1 MRLECRSSR
10 RVLVGAGRLTPVFGS
25 GMTERFD
32 FVIIGAGASGEA
44 AASYARARGATVA
57 LVERDLFGGTCAF
70 WGCMPSKTLL
80 HAAEI
85 RACGGD
91 YSWEK
96 ASARRD
102 YMIVRE
108 GRDYPDDSGHVKG
121 YKAAGTVP
129 VRGSAKIAGPGTV
142 VVRTDAGARELEAR
156 DIVIAVGSVA
166 KVPKIEGLAEAG
178 FWTNKEGTSLRELP
192 KSIAILGAG
201 PSGTELAQVYGRFG
215 VRTTLVSPRQVSP
228 TDHPRSS
235 ALLAKALR
243 ASGVDVREN
252 ARAQRVRP
260 RAGKDGDHVVDLAD
274 GSTVEAA
281 VIELNVG
288 RTAAPALASLGLE
301 AIGIAY
307 DGGDILKVDDTLR
320 AADHVYAIGDCIGP
334 ELSTHPGHY
343 EGETAVKIALGDKVR
358 ADFSATPRAVYTD
371 PETAAVGL
379 LVDQAKERGIDA
391 FEQTANLATSAKGYV
406 SESEGHVSI
415 VIDRKNKI
423 LIGAFIGGRAASQT
437 IHQAVLTMQLK
448 KPISVLAQTIHAFP
462 TVARVMGGLFAKADL
477 ALR

>member
-1 MRLECRSSR
+1 
-10 RVLVGAGRLTPVFGS
+10 
-25 GMTERFD
+25 MTERFD
-32 FVIIGAGASGEA
+32 FVVIGAGASGEA

-91 YSWEK
+91 YPWER

-129 VRGSAKIAGPGTV
+129 VRGSAKIAGPGKV
-142 VVRTDAGARELEAR
+142 VVRTDDGARELEAR
-156 DIVIAVGSVA
+156 DIVIAVGSIG
-166 KVPKIEGLAEAG
+166 KVPQLEGLAEAG

-215 VRTTLVSPRQVSP
+215 VRTVLVSPRQVNP

-252 ARAQRVRP
+252 ARAERIRP
-260 RAGKDGDHVVDLAD
+260 RAGRGGEHVVELAD
-274 GSTVEAA
+274 GSTVEGAI
-281 VIELNVG
+281 IELNVG
-288 RTAAPALASLGLE
+288 RTAAPALASLGLD
-301 AIGIAY
+301 AAGIPY
-307 DGGDILKVDDTLR
+307 DGGDFLKVDDTLH
-320 AADHVYAIGDCIGP
+320 AADHVYGIGDCIGH
-334 ELSTHPGHY
+334 ELSTHLGHY
-343 EGETAVKIALGDKVR
+343 EGETAVKIALGDDLR
-358 ADFSATPRAVYTD
+358 ADFSAVPRAVYTD
-371 PETAAVGL
+371 PESAGVGL
-379 LVDQAKERGIDA
+379 LLDQPKARGVDAYE
-391 FEQTANLATSAKGYV
+391 ETADLATSEKGYV
-406 SESEGHVSI
+406 SESDGHVSI
-415 VIDRKNKI
+415 VIDRKNKV
-423 LIGAFIGGRAASQT
+423 LVGAFIAGPAASEA
-437 IHQAVLTMQLK
+437 IHEAVLAIKLRT
-448 KPISVLAQTIHAFP
+448 PIATLAETIHAFP
-462 TVARVMGGLFAKADL
+462 TVT
-477 ALR
+477 

>member
-1 MRLECRSSR
+1 
-10 RVLVGAGRLTPVFGS
+10 
-25 GMTERFD
+25 MTERFD
-32 FVIIGAGASGEA
+32 FIVIGAGASGEA

-91 YSWEK
+91 YPWEK

-108 GRDYPDDSGHVKG
+108 GRDYPDDSGHIKG

-129 VRGSAKIAGPGTV
+129 VRGTAKLAGPGRV
-142 VVRTDAGARELEAR
+142 AVRSDAGARELEAR

-166 KVPKIEGLAEAG
+166 KVPKLEGLSEAS

-201 PSGTELAQVYGRFG
+201 PSGTELAQVYARFG
-215 VRTTLVSPRQVSP
+215 VRTTLVSPRQVNPS
-228 TDHPRSS
+228 DHPRSS

-260 RAGKDGDHVVDLAD
+260 RAGKGGEHVVELAD

-288 RTAAPALASLGLE
+288 RTAAPALASLGLD
-301 AIGIAY
+301 AVGIAY
-307 DGGDILKVDDTLR
+307 DGGDILKVDDDTLR
-320 AADHVYAIGDCIGP
+320 AADHVYAIGDCIGH
-334 ELSTHPGHY
+334 ELSTHLGHY
-343 EGETAVKIALGDKVR
+343 EGETAVKIALGDNVR
-358 ADFSATPRAVYTD
+358 ADFSAVPRAVYTD

-379 LVDQAKERGIDA
+379 LLEQAKGRGIDA
-391 FEQTANLATSAKGYV
+391 FEETANIATSSKGYV

-415 VIDRKNKI
+415 VVDRTNKI
-423 LIGAFIGGRAASQT
+423 LVGAFVGGPAASEA
-437 IHQAVLTMQLK
+437 IHEAVLAIKLK
-448 KPISVLAQTIHAFP
+448 TPIALLAETIHAFP
-462 TVARVMGGLFAKADL
+462 TVSRVMGGLFAKADL

>member
-1 MRLECRSSR
+1 
-10 RVLVGAGRLTPVFGS
+10 
-25 GMTERFD
+25 MTERFD
-32 FVIIGAGASGEA
+32 FIVIGAGASGEA

-91 YSWEK
+91 YPWEK

-108 GRDYPDDSGHVKG
+108 GRDYPDDSGHIKG

-129 VRGSAKIAGPGTV
+129 VRGTAKLAGPGKV
-142 VVRTDAGARELEAR
+142 AVRTDADARELEAR

-166 KVPKIEGLAEAG
+166 KVPKLEGLSEAS

-201 PSGTELAQVYGRFG
+201 PSGTELAQVYARFG
-215 VRTTLVSPRQVSP
+215 VRTTLVSPRQVNPS
-228 TDHPRSS
+228 DHPRSS

-260 RAGKDGDHVVDLAD
+260 RAGKGGEHVVELAD

-288 RTAAPALASLGLE
+288 RTAAPALASLGLD
-301 AIGIAY
+301 AVGIAY
-307 DGGDILKVDDTLR
+307 DGGDILKVDDDTLR
-320 AADHVYAIGDCIGP
+320 AADHVYAIGDCIGH
-334 ELSTHPGHY
+334 ELSTHLGHY
-343 EGETAVKIALGDKVR
+343 EGETAVKIALGDNVR
-358 ADFSATPRAVYTD
+358 ADFSAIPRAVYTD

-379 LVDQAKERGIDA
+379 LLEQAKERGIDA
-391 FEQTANLATSAKGYV
+391 FEETANIATSAKGYV

-415 VIDRKNKI
+415 VIDRTNKVI
-423 LIGAFIGGRAASQT
+423 VGAFIGGPAASEA
-437 IHQAVLTMQLK
+437 IHEAVLAIKLK
-448 KPISVLAQTIHAFP
+448 TPIALLAQTIHAFP
-462 TVARVMGGLFAKADL
+462 TVSRVMGGLFAKADL

>member
-1 MRLECRSSR
+1 MS
-10 RVLVGAGRLTPVFGS
+10 
-25 GMTERFD
+25 ERFD

-44 AASYARARGATVA
+44 AASHARARGATVA

-91 YSWEK
+91 YPWER

-108 GRDYPDDSGHVKG
+108 GRDYPDDSGHIKG

-129 VRGSAKIAGPGTV
+129 VRGSAKIAGPGKV
-142 VVRTDAGARELEAR
+142 VVRTDNAVRELEAR
-156 DIVIAVGSVA
+156 DLIIAVGSVG
-166 KVPKIEGLAEAG
+166 KVPNIDGLAEAG

-192 KSIAILGAG
+192 RSIVILGAG
-201 PSGTELAQVYGRFG
+201 PSGTELAQVYARFD
-215 VRTTLVSPRQVSP
+215 VRTTLVSPRQVNP

-235 ALLAKALR
+235 ALLAKTLR
-243 ASGVDVREN
+243 ADGVDVREN
-252 ARAQRVRP
+252 ARAQRIRP
-260 RAGKDGDHVVDLAD
+260 RAGKGGEHVVELAD
-274 GSTVEAA
+274 GSTAEAA

-288 RTAAPALASLGLE
+288 RTAAPALASLGLD
-301 AIGIAY
+301 AAGIAY
-307 DGGDILKVDDTLR
+307 DGGDFLKVDDTLR
-320 AADHVYAIGDCIGP
+320 AAEHVYGIGDCVGH
-334 ELSTHPGHY
+334 ELSTHLGHY
-343 EGETAVKIALGDKVR
+343 EGETAVKIALGDNVR

-371 PETAAVGL
+371 PETAGVGL
-379 LVDQAKERGIDA
+379 LLEQATARGIEA
-391 FEQTANLATSAKGYV
+391 YEETANLATSAKGYV

-423 LIGAFIGGRAASQT
+423 VVGAFIGGLAASEA
-437 IHQAVLTMQLK
+437 IHEAVLAVKLK
-448 KPISVLAQTIHAFP
+448 TPISLLAQTIHAFP
-462 TVARVMGGLFAKADL
+462 TVTRAMGGLFAKADL

>member
-1 MRLECRSSR
+1 
-10 RVLVGAGRLTPVFGS
+10 
-25 GMTERFD
+25 MTERFD
-32 FVIIGAGASGEA
+32 FVVIGAGASGEA
-44 AASYARARGATVA
+44 AASYARARGASVA

-85 RACGGD
+85 RACGGE

-108 GRDYPDDSGHVKG
+108 GRDYPDDSGHIKG
-121 YKAAGTVP
+121 YKAVGTVP
-129 VRGSAKIAGPGTV
+129 VRGTAKIAGPGRV
-142 VVRTDAGARELEAR
+142 VVRTDDGARELEAR
-156 DIVIAVGSVA
+156 DIIIAVGSVA
-166 KVPKIEGLAEAG
+166 KAPKIEGLAEAG

-215 VRTTLVSPRQVSP
+215 VRTTLVSPRQVNPS
-228 TDHPRSS
+228 DHPRSS

-243 ASGVDVREN
+243 SSGVDVREN

-260 RAGKDGDHVVDLAD
+260 HAGKGGDHIVELAD

-281 VIELNVG
+281 IIELNVG
-288 RTAAPALASLGLE
+288 RTAAPALSALGLD
-301 AIGIAY
+301 AVGIAY
-307 DGGDILKVDDTLR
+307 DGGDILKVDDTTLR
-320 AADHVYAIGDCIGP
+320 AADHVYGIGDCVGH
-334 ELSTHPGHY
+334 ELSTHLGHY
-343 EGETAVKIALGDKVR
+343 EGETAVKIALGDNIR

-379 LVDQAKERGIDA
+379 LLDQAKERGIDG
-391 FEQTANLATSAKGYV
+391 FEVTANVATSSKGYV

-423 LIGAFIGGRAASQT
+423 IVGAFIGGPAASEA
-437 IHQAVLTMQLK
+437 IHEAVLAIKLK
-448 KPISVLAQTIHAFP
+448 TQVSVLADTIHAFP
-462 TVARVMGGLFAKADL
+462 TISRVMGGLFAKADL

>member
-1 MRLECRSSR
+1 MS
-10 RVLVGAGRLTPVFGS
+10 
-25 GMTERFD
+25 ERFD

-44 AASYARARGATVA
+44 AASHARARGATVA

-91 YSWEK
+91 YPWER

-108 GRDYPDDSGHVKG
+108 GRDYPDDSGHIKG

-129 VRGSAKIAGPGTV
+129 VRGSAKIAGPGRV
-142 VVRTDAGARELEAR
+142 VVRTDNAVRELEAR
-156 DIVIAVGSVA
+156 DLIIAVGSIG
-166 KVPKIEGLAEAG
+166 KVPKLDGLAEAG

-192 KSIAILGAG
+192 RSIVILGAG
-201 PSGTELAQVYGRFG
+201 PSGTELAQVYARFD
-215 VRTTLVSPRQVSP
+215 VRTTLVSPRQVNP

-235 ALLAKALR
+235 ALLAKTLR
-243 ASGVDVREN
+243 ADGVDVREN
-252 ARAQRVRP
+252 ARAQRIRP
-260 RAGKDGDHVVDLAD
+260 RAGKGGEHVVELAD

-288 RTAAPALASLGLE
+288 RTAAPALASLGLD
-301 AIGIAY
+301 AAGIAY
-307 DGGDILKVDDTLR
+307 DGGDFLKVDDTLR
-320 AADHVYAIGDCIGP
+320 AAEHVYGIGDCVGH
-334 ELSTHPGHY
+334 ELSTHLGHY
-343 EGETAVKIALGDKVR
+343 EGETAVKIALGDNVR

-371 PETAAVGL
+371 PETAGVGL
-379 LVDQAKERGIDA
+379 LLEQATARGIEA
-391 FEQTANLATSAKGYV
+391 YEETANLATSAKGYV

-423 LIGAFIGGRAASQT
+423 VVGAFIGGLAASEA
-437 IHQAVLTMQLK
+437 IHEAVLAVKLK
-448 KPISVLAQTIHAFP
+448 TPISLLAQTIHAFP
-462 TVARVMGGLFAKADL
+462 TVTRAMGGLFAKADL

>member
-1 MRLECRSSR
+1 
-10 RVLVGAGRLTPVFGS
+10 
-25 GMTERFD
+25 MTERFD
-32 FVIIGAGASGEA
+32 FAVIGAGASGEA

-57 LVERDLFGGTCAF
+57 LIERDLFGGTCAF

-91 YSWEK
+91 YSWER

-108 GRDYPDDSGHVKG
+108 GRDYPDDSGHIKG

-129 VRGSAKIAGPGTV
+129 IRGNAKIAGPGRV
-142 VVRTDAGARELEAR
+142 VVRTDGDPREIEAR
-156 DIVIAVGSVA
+156 DLIIAVGSVP
-166 KVPKIEGLAEAG
+166 KVPKIDGLDEAG

-201 PSGTELAQVYGRFG
+201 PSGTELAQVYARFG
-215 VRTTLVSPRQVSP
+215 VRTTLVSPRQVNP

-235 ALLAKALR
+235 ALLAKTLR
-243 ASGVDVREN
+243 ADGVDVREN
-252 ARAQRVRP
+252 ARAEHIRARV
-260 RAGKDGDHVVDLAD
+260 GQGGEHVVELAD

-288 RTAAPALASLGLE
+288 RTAAPALANLGLD
-301 AIGIAY
+301 AAGVAY

-320 AADHVYAIGDCIGP
+320 AADHVYAIGDCIGY
-334 ELSTHPGHY
+334 ELSTHLGHY
-343 EGETAVKIALGDKVR
+343 EGETAVKIALGDKIR
-358 ADFSATPRAVYTD
+358 ADFNATPRAVYTD

-379 LVDQAKERGIDA
+379 LLEQAKERGIDA
-391 FEQTANLATSAKGYV
+391 YEETADLGTSAKGYV
-406 SESEGHVSI
+406 SESQGHVSI

-423 LIGAFIGGRAASQT
+423 VVGAFIGGPAASEA
-437 IHQAVLTMQLK
+437 IHEAVLAIKLRT
-448 KPISVLAQTIHAFP
+448 PIAVLADTIHAFP
-462 TVARVMGGLFAKADL
+462 TVSRVMGGIFAKADI